1 MLKLKQFSKR
11 KISDIDV
18 LNELARS
25 NAFDYIGDSDLL
37 INISSFEVLS
47 PEIIDLISKVGSIN
61 IDNFCGLTNE
71 ILEKLTNVR
80 FYVNGD
86 SYASFGNMMIGK
98 NQWYTADDMS
108 NILNVFN
115 TIRDSIPKDASEL
128 DKFLLVYKSIAMAA
142 DYDRSGCV
150 NDEEYIEG
158 NEETTR
164 SLKGV
169 LIDGRAVCR
178 GYALA
183 LYNALKYVG
192 VDCKIVDGYALNDP
206 RLGHAFNQVIID
218 GKAYWVDA
226 TWDSSRFK
234 RDIPVE
240 YCLIGD
246 EQFKKDH
253 TPCSHNIWQCNENY
267 NQETVKA
274 RLQELPY
281 VDTKKKVSLKDI
293 AKVAYE
299 KAKDSNFRDSSEI
312 LSDIEQ
318 INNGEITEVIPNKD
332 KGD

>member
-1 MLKLKQFSKR
+1 MN
-11 KISDIDV
+11 D
-18 LNELARS
+18 
-25 NAFDYIGDSDLL
+25 
-37 INISSFEVLS
+37 
-47 PEIIDLISKVGSIN
+47 
-61 IDNFCGLTNE
+61 
-71 ILEKLTNVR
+71 
-80 FYVNGD
+80 D
-86 SYASFGNMMIGK
+86 SYASSINIMIGK
-98 NQWYTADDMS
+98 DQWYTTDDMS
-108 NILNVFN
+108 NILNVLN
-115 TIRDSIPKDASEL
+115 TIRDSIPEDASEL
-128 DKFLLVYKSIAMAA
+128 DKFLLVYKSIAMVA
-142 DYDRSGCV
+142 DYDRSGCM

-158 NEETTR
+158 NEEITR

-169 LIDGRAVCR
+169 LIDGKAVCR

-183 LYNALKYVG
+183 LYNVLKYVG
-192 VDCKIVDGYALNDP
+192 VDCKIVDGYAYNDP

-253 TPCSHNIWQCNENY
+253 TPCSRNIWQCNENY
-267 NQETVKA
+267 DQETVRA

-281 VDTKKKVSLKDI
+281 GDTSRKVSLKDI
-293 AKVAYE
+293 AEVAYE
-299 KAKDSNFRDSSEI
+299 KARNPDFRDSSEI
-312 LSDIEQ
+312 LLDIEQ